1 MSFTRFHDDPCR
13 IEKQLQES
21 TGPGRYRLNVP
32 GNGDKPC
39 FMEDPFIRLQQW
51 GANLMTSPIDLDSDL
66 KGLTRTLNR
75 DCMPANGHVEQSTKS
90 HRVQYPS
97 CQPMTE
103 QPRATNPAWTAR
115 DLEQVDWYTL
125 PLDPQENVCI
135 PFANNLSTRILEKD
149 YFVAQAPCLTSA
161 TPPPLYSDPFAGCP
175 SGRHGQLCT
184 AVNACNRPSQ

>member
-32 GNGDKPC
+32 GNGEKPC
-39 FMEDPFIRLQQW
+39 FMEDPFIRLQHW
-51 GANLMTSPIDLDSDL
+51 GANLMTSPVDLDSDL
-66 KGLTRTLNR
+66 KGLTRTLNK
-75 DCMPANGHVEQSTKS
+75 DYMPINGYIEHAAKSQSI
-90 HRVQYPS
+90 QYPS
-97 CQPMTE
+97 CLPMTE

-125 PLDPQENVCI
+125 PLNPQENVCI

-149 YFVAQAPCLTSA
+149 YFVAKPPCLA
-161 TPPPLYSDPFAGCP
+161 TTTPASLYSEPFTASP
-175 SGRHGQLCT
+175 SVPPGQLCT
-184 AVNACNRPSQ
+184 SMNACNRSSQ